1 MLCVLYAFCTFSH
14 DLQCWVNVWPAL
26 CFGYY
31 LWISWLSLKFACYA
45 SCPVCFLC
53 NLYVFL
59 LFVWSWNYTL
69 LSHSTFLPP
78 SLGFFFTSR
87 SETTIKTHH
96 QASLTHIKT
105 VHANIF
111 SKWTNDTNQFAGFFA
126 CERYTANDC
135 IPAFWSPCLWK
146 VYSRMMTFLLFGL
159 LVPDN
164 LHDWNPYVLDN
175 LHDWNPYVPDN
186 LHDQNPHVPDLWPK
200 SPCPWPLTEIPM
212 SLTTSMTEIPMS
224 LTTSMTEISM
234 SLTTSMTEI
243 PMSLTTSMT
252 EISMSLTTSMTEIPM
267 FLTTS
272 MTQIPM
278 SPTTSMTEIPMSL
291 TTSMTEISMSL
302 TTSMTEIPNVS
313 MQLPACSWQPPW
325 PKSPCPWQPP
335 WLKSPCS
342 WQPPWPKS
350 PCPWQPPWLK
360 SPMSACNLCVEQ
372 YVQVWGM
379 LHTTFTPT
387 CVWNSMYRCGEC
399 YTLHSHPLV
408 CGTVCT
414 GVGNATHYTHTHLC
428 VKQYVQVWGM
438 LHTTLTP
445 ACGWLH

>member
-1 MLCVLYAFCTFSH
+1 MLCVLSAFCTFSH

-96 QASLTHIKT
+96 QASLTDIKT

-164 LHDWNPYVLDN
+164 LHDWNPHVLDN

-186 LHDQNPHVPDLWPK
+186 LHDQNPHVPDLWLK
-200 SPCPWPLTEIPM
+200 SPCPWQPPWLKSPCPWQPLW
-212 SLTTSMTEIPMS
+212 LK
-224 LTTSMTEISM
+224 
-234 SLTTSMTEI
+234 
-243 PMSLTTSMT
+243 
-252 EISMSLTTSMTEIPM
+252 
-267 FLTTS
+267 
-272 MTQIPM
+272 
-278 SPTTSMTEIPMSL
+278 SPCP
-291 TTSMTEISMSL
+291 
-302 TTSMTEIPNVS
+302 
-313 MQLPACSWQPPW
+313 WQPPW
-325 PKSPCPWQPP
+325 LKSPCPWQPLWLKSPCPWQPLWLKSPCPWQPP

-360 SPMSACNLCVEQ
+360 SPMSACSFQ
-372 YVQVWGM
+372 
-379 LHTTFTPT
+379 HAT

-428 VKQYVQVWGM
+428 VKQYIQVWGM